1 MLLLMLQYF
10 VLYYFF
16 INSGTVQTITKILVS
31 AFYIF
36 ALNIIIKRNKVFFV
50 FTYLISII
58 IFLINLLFFKN
69 NTSEILPILFPFF
82 FMCIPSFIYSYGIL
96 NRKTFE
102 YYTEKIGILIY
113 IIGILVGILI
123 YMGRISI
130 ENYSMSY
137 SYYLLLPTV
146 IFLKKFFDTF
156 SIKYAALFSVSL
168 ILILTYGSRG
178 PILALSVFV
187 ILYQLINLKNMANF
201 KIIGNFFFF
210 VLLITISIFF
220 EDITIYFNDTLSDLG
235 IKSRTIVLLMQDEVR
250 TSGRDK
256 IYSNV
261 LRETCDN
268 PIFGNGIAGDRI
280 INYSVK
286 DAKYTHNIVIEI
298 LSSFGFILGSIITLF
313 LFFISYLAL
322 FKLEKKDANFILI
335 WFVVGF
341 VPLLVSSSFLIY
353 YQFWIFLGLTLNYLK
368 IFKRNGENAI

>member
-1 MLLLMLQYF
+1 MLQYF